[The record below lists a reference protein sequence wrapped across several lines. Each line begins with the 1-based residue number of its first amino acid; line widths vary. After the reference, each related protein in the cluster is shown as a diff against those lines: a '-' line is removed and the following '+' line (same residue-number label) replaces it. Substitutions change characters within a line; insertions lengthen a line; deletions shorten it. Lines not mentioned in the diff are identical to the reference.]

1 MPASDLEVTNRLR
14 RVAHNADG
22 LLELIQVEM
31 AAVRGCLYVRVY
43 ISRSHLDLNLST
55 HEIPSHWI

>member
-1 MPASDLEVTNRLR
+1 MPASGPKVTNRLR

-22 LLELIQVEM
+22 LIKVIQVER

-43 ISRSHLDLNLST
+43 IS
-55 HEIPSHWI
+55 